1 MALDRETILTR
12 LQSVPYPGFRRDVVA
27 SGVVK
32 EVEVDGSKVR
42 VDIEL
47 GPGNPAVA
55 AALERSIRDALL
67 EFSEITSVQ
76 VRVADAKPRS
86 SPGLEMAGSAPRE
99 THLLPGVEH
108 IIAIASGKGGVG
120 KSTVAVNL
128 AMALAKSGARVGLL
142 DADLFGPSLPTM
154 LGIQKRPTPAPDG
167 TRILPFEK
175 NGVRFMSLGFL
186 VDPETA
192 VIWRGPLVMK
202 ALEQLLREVVWG
214 DIDIMVLDLPPG
226 TGDTQLTLS
235 QRLKLS
241 GAIIISTP
249 QDVALADAYKGIQM
263 FQQVG
268 VPILGWIENMSGFC
282 CPHCG
287 ENTDIFG
294 SDGVR
299 SAASK
304 RDIPFLGAFPLD
316 PVVRESSDAGT
327 PVVISAPDS
336 DAAGR
341 FHNLAAS
348 VRQLLGGR
356 TSADSRE
363 ISP

>member
-1 MALDRETILTR
+1 MPFDRETDLIR
-12 LQSVPYPGFRRDVVA
+12 LSKVPYPGFRRDIVA

-32 EVEVDGSKVR
+32 HIDIDGTRVR
-42 VDIEL
+42 VDIDL
-47 GPGNPAVA
+47 GAGNPAVA
-55 AALERSIRDALL
+55 GPLERSIREALL
-67 EFSEITSVQ
+67 ESDEIESVQ
-76 VRVADAKPRS
+76 VRLLGGKPKS
-86 SPGLEMAGSAPRE
+86 SPGLEMAGSKPAE
-99 THLLPGVEH
+99 TRLLPEVRH
-108 IIAIASGKGGVG
+108 TIAIASGKGGVG

-128 AMALAKSGARVGLL
+128 AMALAASGARVGLL

-154 LGIQKRPTPAPDG
+154 LGLQKRPVLAEDG
-167 TRILPFEK
+167 RRILPFEK

-202 ALEQLLREVVWG
+202 ALEQLLRDVVWG
-214 DIDIMVLDLPPG
+214 ELDILVLDLPPG

-235 QRLKLS
+235 QRLTLS
-241 GAIIISTP
+241 GAVIVSTP

-287 ENTDIFG
+287 KNTDIFG
-294 SDGVR
+294 SQGVKL
-299 SAASK
+299 AAGK
-304 RDIPFLGAFPLD
+304 RDIPFLGALPLD
-316 PVVRESSDAGT
+316 PQVREAADAGT
-327 PVVISAPDS
+327 PIVLTAPDS

-341 FHNLAAS
+341 YRELAVK
-348 VRQLLGGR
+348 VRQILAGC
-356 TSADSRE
+356 
-363 ISP
+363 